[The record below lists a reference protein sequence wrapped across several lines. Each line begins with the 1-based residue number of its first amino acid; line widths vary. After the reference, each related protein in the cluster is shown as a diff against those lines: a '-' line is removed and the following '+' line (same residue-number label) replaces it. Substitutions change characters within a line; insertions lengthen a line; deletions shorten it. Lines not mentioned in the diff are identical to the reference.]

1 MDAVIQFSGTIYED
15 GYGLIAQKVMRD
27 SNISPTA
34 KAIYAYLCSFA
45 GVGKDGERT
54 AFPGVTLMMKDLGIK
69 SDDTFYKY
77 KKELVDAGYVTIK
90 KERDKGKFERNL
102 YLINAV
108 PVEVPQEE
116 KPHPKISGM
125 DSPYPKSSDT
135 VKSSTTKQ
143 GTNSNRFTIT
153 SFKKKE
159 GRKEGTAVPA
169 NDPIF
174 LVLKEQSQK
183 MYVNENQ
190 TAADH
195 LKEIFI
201 KLKMAY
207 SEDQLSAELVE
218 AACEVWLMNDVNH
231 WDKKGFKE
239 RYEIKL
245 PANYFLSCY
254 ENATHQAS
262 FVV

>member
-34 KAIYAYLCSFA
+34 KAVYAYLCSFA

-54 AFPGVTLMMKDLGIK
+54 AFPGVSLMMKDLGIK
-69 SDDTFYKY
+69 SEDTFYKY
-77 KKELVDAGYVTIK
+77 RKELVSAGYVTIK
-90 KERDKGKFERNL
+90 KEREKGRFERNL
-102 YLINAV
+102 YFINAV

-116 KPHPKISGM
+116 KPHPKLSGM
-125 DSPYPKSSDT
+125 EPYPKLSST
-135 VKSSTTKQ
+135 IKSSTTNR
-143 GTNSNRFTIT
+143 GTNINRFTIT
-153 SFKKKE
+153 SLKRKE
-159 GRKEGTAVPA
+159 GRKEGRAVPA

-174 LVLKEQSQK
+174 LILKEQSQK

-190 TAADH
+190 TAEDYI
-195 LKEIFI
+195 KEIFI

-207 SEDQLSAELVE
+207 TEDQLSAELVE

-231 WDKKGFKE
+231 WDKTGFKE
-239 RYEIKL
+239 RYEIKI

-254 ENATHQAS
+254 ENAIHQAA
-262 FVV
+262 FV